1 MVGQIFSSVEFM
13 SSVVVGGAT
22 LGAAGINLL
31 REGRN
36 AKRTARET
44 GEMRRWLWRPLV
56 LLLMSVAGVGLWFGY
71 TAGAFERLGIRAPA
85 FARAR
90 LETSRAA
97 AQSTPRDVDPARAS
111 SPAALAAAVVPSG
124 SGKLE
129 DWLQSEGTKLY
140 YRFSRYLPDACPG
153 NPIAIGNWA
162 DGEAQPIT
170 ATCVDQD
177 WLAFD
182 VAPLVAD
189 GRITPNLTYCMN
201 FRSESGAWGVHV
213 PERAPGLD
221 SVVVPA
227 VRVPLGR
234 AIGLRYLQGLRERI
248 VPTSE
253 PPRADC

>member
-1 MVGQIFSSVEFM
+1 VPI
-13 SSVVVGGAT
+13 
-22 LGAAGINLL
+22 AA
-31 REGRN
+31 
-36 AKRTARET
+36 
-44 GEMRRWLWRPLV
+44 V
-56 LLLMSVAGVGLWFGY
+56 
-71 TAGAFERLGIRAPA
+71 
-85 FARAR
+85 
-90 LETSRAA
+90 
-97 AQSTPRDVDPARAS
+97 
-111 SPAALAAAVVPSG
+111 SPAAAAVLPNG
-124 SGKLE
+124 TGKLE
-129 DWLQSEGTKLY
+129 DWLQSEGTKVY

-162 DGEAQPIT
+162 DGESQPIM
-170 ATCVDQD
+170 ASCVDQD
-177 WLAFD
+177 WLALD

-234 AIGLRYLQGLRERI
+234 AIGLRYIKGLRERI